1 MLNRRR
7 NMKYLAIALALV
19 LATPALADTKV
30 YGRVTH
36 VEPIYSRTY
45 VEVPQSVCYD
55 VQVPVT
61 GRANAS
67 TGDVLAGAL
76 IGGAIGNQFGGG
88 SGQDAAT
95 VLGAILGADAAN
107 KNGRQVVTGYR
118 VERQCD
124 TQYVTDVQQT
134 ISGWTVYYKW
144 KGGSGSFDTDR
155 DNYVVGDRVLLK
167 VSAY

>member
-1 MLNRRR
+1 
-7 NMKYLAIALALV
+7 MKYLAIALALIV
-19 LATPALADTKV
+19 ATPAFADKSTV
-30 YGRVTH
+30 YGKVTH
-36 VEPIYSRTY
+36 VEPIYSRSY
-45 VEVPQSVCYD
+45 VDVPQQVCYD
-55 VQVPVT
+55 VEVPVT

-95 VLGAILGADAAN
+95 VLGAILGADVAN

-118 VERQCD
+118 VERRCD

-144 KGGSGSFDTDR
+144 RGMTGSFETDR
-155 DNYVVGDRVLLK
+155 DNYQVGDRIRLTL
-167 VSAY
+167 AEH